1 MIGQVLVSPEDP
13 CPCPDFKITRRE
25 RTSEV
30 LLSFIEDPKII
41 AYLIYIN
48 PEDQILVSKKK
59 PSEAVARYNSYPAYA
74 LRHPT
79 SGSSR

>member
-1 MIGQVLVSPEDP
+1 
-13 CPCPDFKITRRE
+13 
-25 RTSEV
+25 
-30 LLSFIEDPKII
+30 LSFIEDPKII

-59 PSEAVARYNSYPAYA
+59 LSEAVARYNSYPAYA